1 MFVPIRNVF
10 RRVTSARSAKRS
22 SLLVALMIATAASCK
37 SAVSAEPTVEI
48 TSLAEARSLWT
59 ALQPVH
65 YRMTQ
70 TISCFCGTEVT
81 RPVIVEVN
89 GQAVTRRYADNGT
102 ALPSQ
107 FSAEFRT
114 VDELHA
120 FVAEAV
126 ARPVASITARYSGT
140 TGVPIFLAFDGSAQV
155 ADDELQ
161 ITVTDFRILR

>member
-10 RRVTSARSAKRS
+10 SRFIIARFAKRS
-22 SLLVALMIATAASCK
+22 SLLVALMSVTAASCNG
-37 SAVSAEPTVEI
+37 AVSAEPTVEI

-59 ALQPVH
+59 ALRPVH
-65 YRMTQ
+65 YRMTE
-70 TISCFCGTEVT
+70 TISCFCDTEDI

-89 GQAVTRRYADNGT
+89 GQVVTRRYADDGT
-102 ALPSQ
+102 AVRSEI
-107 FSAEFRT
+107 SAWFRT

-140 TGVPIFLAFDGSAQV
+140 TGVPIFIDLDKFAQS

-161 ITVTDFRILR
+161 ITVTNFRILR